1 MYIYDRF
8 LFQTV
13 QVRADYLLSGDV
25 VLVGGR
31 SDREVRQRFE
41 EISVLAQRMRVH
53 RRDYDPRR
61 IADNPNNGY
70 IVPVKQAT
78 RHFDSYRQGKWKLF
92 NTNLRIQYLRSLIVL
107 ALTEREARDGI
118 GEEIGT
124 GLLGQ
129 E

>member
-1 MYIYDRF
+1 M
-8 LFQTV
+8 
-13 QVRADYLLSGDV
+13 

-78 RHFDSYRQGKWKLF
+78 RHFDSYRQ
-92 NTNLRIQYLRSLIVL
+92 
-107 ALTEREARDGI
+107 EREARDGI